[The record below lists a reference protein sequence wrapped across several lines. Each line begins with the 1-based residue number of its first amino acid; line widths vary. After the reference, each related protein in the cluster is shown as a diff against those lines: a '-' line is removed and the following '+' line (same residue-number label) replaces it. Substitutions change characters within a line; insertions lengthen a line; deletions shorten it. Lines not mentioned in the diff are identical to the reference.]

1 MADDAGRSCHGETYP
16 RGRRSVENWQP
27 WRRPRHKTGGEARG
41 EAWGEA
47 GAEPARQAA
56 RAAQRPTSAS
66 PRQKAERRKRAAAL
80 GTALSLLSGS
90 LLSSSAAASP
100 WTRPPGEPLAI
111 LRAGY
116 QEAEAEGRRFEQ
128 WTSQSYLEAGL
139 TPKLMV
145 GGTLTHAWQGTDG
158 PEGGDA
164 LTGIAEA
171 SAFLQRTFYQGERD
185 AFSLALTAGAP
196 TGTVSR
202 FVENRRFER
211 DASAGAALLYGRD
224 QDAFF
229 FAGRLGPEFSLGRDA
244 HLLRGEVTLG
254 RHQGRALF
262 LLQGFSTTALGGAA
276 PDGLDYDL
284 YQLSP
289 SVVVRARDWLSLQ
302 FGVTA
307 DIAGRGLDRGQ
318 GAFLA
323 LWIER

>member
-1 MADDAGRSCHGETYP
+1 MRLDAL
-16 RGRRSVENWQP
+16 
-27 WRRPRHKTGGEARG
+27 
-41 EAWGEA
+41 
-47 GAEPARQAA
+47 A
-56 RAAQRPTSAS
+56 RAV
-66 PRQKAERRKRAAAL
+66 L
-80 GTALSLLSGS
+80 IGS
-90 LLSSSAAASP
+90 LISFAAPAAASP

-116 QEAEAEGRRFEQ
+116 QEAGAGDRHFEQ
-128 WTSQSYLEAGL
+128 WTAQSYLETGL
-139 TPKLMV
+139 TPTLMT
-145 GGTLTHAWQGTDG
+145 GGTLTYAWQGTDG
-158 PEGGDA
+158 LEGGDA

-171 SAFLQRTFYQGERD
+171 SAFLQKALRRGERD
-185 AFSLALTAGAP
+185 VFSLALTAGAP

-211 DASAGAALLYGRD
+211 DASVGAALLYGRD
-224 QDAFF
+224 QGAFF

-262 LLQGFSTTALGGAA
+262 LLQGFSTTALGGAG

-289 SVVVRARDWLSLQ
+289 SVVVRARPGLRVQL
-302 FGVTA
+302 GATA